1 MNRRIFVYV
10 KWVLLISGTACL
22 IGGCAT
28 DHWQGNQSIHEGLWK
43 TCREG
48 TEGSSSKEVKVRCS
62 TCNVKNSTFDGK
74 KLQLESKGKNLQRRP
89 LHNKYV
95 SCRLAALVKKTP
107 LFSSAYC
114 CFPEYCWVNISNLDI
129 TLFRNSLQY
138 EIPFSPYYAMFK
150 PHYKI
155 QKNVRKV
162 LF

>member
-1 MNRRIFVYV
+1 MVVRLTTG
-10 KWVLLISGTACL
+10 KGTKVSTKDCGKHA
-22 IGGCAT
+22 GR
-28 DHWQGNQSIHEGLWK
+28 GLVAQV
-43 TCREG
+43 
-48 TEGSSSKEVKVRCS
+48 SSSKEVKVRCS
-62 TCNVKNSTFDGK
+62 TCNVKNSSFDGK

-95 SCRLAALVKKTP
+95 SCRLAALVKKAP

-150 PHYKI
+150 PHRKI
-155 QKNVRKV
+155 QNKFRKV